1 MSRTPPWAAPAPE
14 PAEPLGVPGPVGP
27 AQPSGPQ
34 PRTAQ
39 TTPDRPP
46 RRGLPPR
53 VVPYL
58 YLIASAVQGMAAVL
72 VQPFS
77 IHLFGGVRSPG
88 WNSASFAIS
97 VMQVGLVAFSA
108 GFPLAIT
115 RAWLEPGDGPRN
127 ARAINGFN
135 VLLAVLGGALGLGIA
150 ALAGAPAYLLA
161 SIWSMAALAVVVAAQ
176 AQLRAQARPLTFA
189 ALAAGSS
196 LIAHLFGLT
205 AIALFG
211 AHAAVFMGGFAV
223 STTLT
228 ALAGILLTRPTAPQ
242 KAWGAVKTA
251 VVAGAPLLPH
261 SFAIILLMQGDSI
274 LLKRLASPGETGVY
288 LAALV
293 FAQGPIAVL
302 AGLNNA
308 WSATVLKASHGDP
321 AEFERISRSTLRT
334 ATRLGALMAVL
345 GSIGAPLG
353 ILVLAQ
359 GNPDTTRVAVVLPV
373 LGIGY
378 ALYLVSTNILFG
390 RLRTTAFYWV
400 TPAVVVLAAAAAAW
414 PASRDAL
421 VGVAWAKVA
430 AFTLLGLAYAWNARK
445 DVALPMLRTVVLVAA
460 AGLVAAAVLAVYTL
474 LLA

>member
-1 MSRTPPWAAPAPE
+1 M
-14 PAEPLGVPGPVGP
+14 
-27 AQPSGPQ
+27 
-34 PRTAQ
+34 
-39 TTPDRPP
+39 
-46 RRGLPPR
+46 
-53 VVPYL
+53 VPYL

-242 KAWGAVKTA
+242 RAWGAVKTA

-421 VGVAWAKVA
+421 VGGRVGRRSRPSLCWVWPMRGTPARTSLCRCCAPWGWWPQRGSSPPQSSPSTRCCWPEPGTGTSPGPPTQSSRDSRTTA
-430 AFTLLGLAYAWNARK
+430 A
-445 DVALPMLRTVVLVAA
+445 PSS
-460 AGLVAAAVLAVYTL
+460 YTL
-474 LLA
+474 GATSSATARTPC